1 MTLHAMDNPRVADN
15 TDAVDRIAIREATN
29 ADNDALLALTRATPM
44 GGRIALRIDREP
56 DFFALLRARGDAVVY
71 VATHDRE
78 VIGCLSAAIHS
89 SYVRGTLEK
98 IAHVGDMKVH
108 PDFRGRQVTLRLI
121 AALQVHLQSEG
132 VDVCFSLVADGNK
145 SMMKIAEGKHGTP
158 AQVQLGRFFVEELI
172 PSPFRRKSRRYLI
185 EPACEEDLPEIA
197 AILDGLSRK
206 MNFAPPVRS
215 DDLHRLIERTG
226 AEAFRGML
234 VAREAG
240 KVVATLTVEDTRTL
254 RQNVLI
260 GLPTSLRIAVTVLR
274 VLALPIPGLSV
285 PHVGSQLS
293 MLYVRFM
300 GCMEGCEEAL
310 RPMIAEAR
318 ALAYRHRFTFLSVGL
333 HERDP
338 LRFVVEGI
346 PRFTFTS
353 RSMATSAITP
363 DRAKSLVDQIPYEDY
378 ALV

>member
-1 MTLHAMDNPRVADN
+1 MTLHTMDDPRAADN
-15 TDAVDRIAIREATN
+15 TDAVDRIEIREATN

-71 VATHDRE
+71 VATHDQE

-108 PDFRGRQVTLRLI
+108 PNFRGRRVTLRLI

-145 SMMKIAEGKHGTP
+145 PVMTIAEGKHGTP

-185 EPACEEDLPEIA
+185 EPACEQDLPEIA
-197 AILDGLSRK
+197 GILDGLSRK

-215 DDLHRLIERTG
+215 DDVQKLIEPAG
-226 AEAFRGML
+226 PEAFRSLL

-240 KVVATLTVEDTRTL
+240 RVVATLTVEDTRTL

-260 GLPTSLRIAVTVLR
+260 GLPTSLRIAVAVLR
-274 VLALPIPGLSV
+274 VLVSPFPGSV
-285 PHVGSQLS
+285 CPTLAASSPCS
-293 MLYVRFM
+293 MCDSWV
-300 GCMEGCEEAL
+300 
-310 RPMIAEAR
+310 AR
-318 ALAYRHRFTFLSVGL
+318 KA
-333 HERDP
+333 
-338 LRFVVEGI
+338 
-346 PRFTFTS
+346 
-353 RSMATSAITP
+353 
-363 DRAKSLVDQIPYEDY
+363 AKKLC
-378 ALV
+378 AR

>member
-1 MTLHAMDNPRVADN
+1 MILHTMDDPRAAEI
-15 TDAVDRIAIREATN
+15 TKAVDGIEIREATN
-29 ADNDALLALTRATPM
+29 GDNDALLALTRATPM
-44 GGRIALRIDREP
+44 GGRIALRIDRDP

-71 VATHDRE
+71 VATHNQD

-89 SYVRGTLEK
+89 SYVCGTLER

-108 PDFRGRQVTLRLI
+108 PNFRGRRVTLRLI
-121 AALQVHLQSEG
+121 AALQAHLQSEG

-145 SMMKIAEGKHGTP
+145 PVMTIAEGKHGTP
-158 AQVQLGRFFVEELI
+158 AEVQLGRFFVEELI
-172 PSPFRRKSRRYLI
+172 PSPFRRRSRRYLI
-185 EPACEEDLPEIA
+185 EPACEQDLPEITT
-197 AILDGLSRK
+197 ILDGLSRK

-226 AEAFRGML
+226 SDAFRSML

-240 KVVATLTVEDTRTL
+240 RVVATLTVEDTSTL

-260 GLPTSLRIAVTVLR
+260 GLPTSLRIVVAVLR
-274 VLALPIPGLSV
+274 VLVLPIPGLSV
-285 PHVGSQLS
+285 PHIGSQLS

-310 RPMIAEAR
+310 RPLIAEAR
-318 ALAYRHRFTFLSVGL
+318 ALAYRHGFTFLTVGQ

-338 LRFVVEGI
+338 LRFVVEGV

-363 DRAKSLVDQIPYEDY
+363 DRVKSLVDQIPYEDY